1 MLLGDA
7 VRNVL
12 ITNGN
17 NLFGR
22 YIQSEKKIV
31 SVDES
36 GTSVSFNQLLQV
48 LIEETIWDK
57 GLVKVSY

>member
-17 NLFGR
+17 NVFFVGTYNL
-22 YIQSEKKIV
+22 KKIV

-48 LIEETIWDK
+48 LMEETIWDK